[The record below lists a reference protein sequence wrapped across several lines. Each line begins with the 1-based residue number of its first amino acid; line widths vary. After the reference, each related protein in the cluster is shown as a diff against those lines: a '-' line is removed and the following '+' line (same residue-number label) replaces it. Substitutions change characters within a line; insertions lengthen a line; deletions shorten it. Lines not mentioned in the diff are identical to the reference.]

1 MFSKYKVDHKDTAM
15 LISRGLSRQC
25 QEANQQSHP
34 RLRPKGETET
44 QGCRA
49 DSPLQMSSE
58 DQFVHV
64 RIAER

>member
-1 MFSKYKVDHKDTAM
+1 M

-25 QEANQQSHP
+25 QEANQQSQP